1 MGFRCGGGFDQGA
14 SVQMFDRAVIV
25 NVHPRVPALL
35 VHGVPGIGE
44 ARVGEITHGHRDNVR
59 SRCKLPVHGRA
70 ARGAEMEGARAAAVS
85 HARERCGVAVNS
97 NIVTMKAC
105 LRPEHA
111 SGALLAGEAM
121 AAPSNDINWPVA
133 SERDRP

>member
-1 MGFRCGGGFDQGA
+1 
-14 SVQMFDRAVIV
+14 
-25 NVHPRVPALL
+25 
-35 VHGVPGIGE
+35 
-44 ARVGEITHGHRDNVR
+44 
-59 SRCKLPVHGRA
+59 
-70 ARGAEMEGARAAAVS
+70 
-85 HARERCGVAVNS
+85 
-97 NIVTMKAC
+97 MKAC

>member
-25 NVHPRVPALL
+25 NVHPRVPGL
-35 VHGVPGIGE
+35 GE

-121 AAPSNDINWPVA
+121 AY
-133 SERDRP
+133 